1 MLDGEALVESVR
13 GLSGVV
19 VETPFNLPSSHLE
32 FHHLSTL
39 SRRLDEI
46 AASHP
51 DAGLVLTM
59 GTDTLEEAAY
69 FSGPDLHP
77 SESRG
82 GDRGHARARP
92 GRGGRAAEHPGRGL
106 GGGVP
111 GLPGFGACWWF
122 STGRFTRPGR

>member
-19 VETPFNLPSSHLE
+19 VEKPFNLPGSHLE

-69 FSGPDLHP
+69 FLDLTYTRPNPVVVTGAMRGPGLAGAD
-77 SESRG
+77 
-82 GDRGHARARP
+82 RARLAELFP
-92 GRGGRAAEHPGRGL
+92 G
-106 GGGVP
+106 
-111 GLPGFGACWWF
+111 
-122 STGRFTRPGR
+122 